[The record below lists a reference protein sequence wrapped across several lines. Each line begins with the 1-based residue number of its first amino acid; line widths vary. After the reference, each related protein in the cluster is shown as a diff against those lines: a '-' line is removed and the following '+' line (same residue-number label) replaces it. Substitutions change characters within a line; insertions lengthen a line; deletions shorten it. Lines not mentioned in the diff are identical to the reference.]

1 MVDSMGTLVYTA
13 ITSLDGYLND
23 EHGRFDWAAPSEEVH
38 AFVNDLERNT
48 GTYLYGRRMYD
59 LMSYWETPTTETEE
73 SPVTSDFQRIWR
85 AARKIV
91 YSTSLDAVA
100 TENTTIERVFDPDS
114 VAELV
119 GRADTDVSI
128 GGAHLAAH
136 ALRGELV
143 GEIRMLLV
151 PVVVGGGTA
160 FLPEGLRLELEL
172 LDERRFADGTVYLRY
187 AVA

>member
-1 MVDSMGTLVYTA
+1 MGTLVYTG
-13 ITSLDGYLND
+13 IISLDGYLND
-23 EHGRFDWAAPSEEVH
+23 PHGRFDWAAPSEEVH
-38 AFVNDLERNT
+38 AFVNELERGT

-59 LMSYWETPTTETEE
+59 TMTYWETTMTDTDD
-73 SPVTSDFQRIWR
+73 SPITADFQRIWR
-85 AARKIV
+85 AARKVV

-100 TENTTIERVFDPDS
+100 TEDTTIERVFDPDA
-114 VAELV
+114 VADLV

-128 GGAHLAAH
+128 GGAHLAAQ
-136 ALRGELV
+136 ALRAELV

-151 PVVVGGGTA
+151 PVIVGGGTA

-172 LDERRFADGTVYLRY
+172 RDERRFANGTVYLRY

>member
-1 MVDSMGTLVYTA
+1 MGTLVYTG

-23 EHGRFDWAAPSEEVH
+23 ERGGFDWAAPSEEVH
-38 AFVNDLERNT
+38 AFVNDLERET

-59 LMSYWETPTTETEE
+59 VMSFWETPPPEVLE
-73 SPVTSDFQRIWR
+73 SAVTADYHRVWR
-85 AARKIV
+85 AARKVV

-100 TENTTIERVFDPDS
+100 TENTTIERVFDPDA

-119 GRADTDVSI
+119 ERADTDVSI

-136 ALRGELV
+136 ALRAGLV
-143 GEIRMLLV
+143 GEIRMFLI

-160 FLPEGLRLELEL
+160 LLPAGLRLDLEL
-172 LDERRFADGTVYLRY
+172 LEEQRFADGTVYLRY
-187 AVA
+187 AVG